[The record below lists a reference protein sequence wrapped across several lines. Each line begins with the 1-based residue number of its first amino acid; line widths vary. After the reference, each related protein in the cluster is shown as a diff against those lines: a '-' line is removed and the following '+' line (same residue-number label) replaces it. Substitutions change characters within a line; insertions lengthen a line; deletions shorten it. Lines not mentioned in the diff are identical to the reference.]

1 MSVVR
6 VDARDAAAVTEVL
19 LAAAECMR
27 TAEGRRGATQWI
39 PARGTL
45 LATGDLHDNLA
56 HLHAILELA
65 RLDASP
71 HHHVILHEL
80 IHGESLTGGM
90 DTSYR
95 MLVRVAELV
104 LAYPTQV
111 HPLLANHE
119 LAQACKLRISKGAG
133 EQVQLFLDGLDW
145 VFGDEAQA
153 VSDAVDRF
161 ILAMPLAVRSI
172 NGLFC
177 AHSTPAPFEV
187 ESADVGALDRELDP
201 AGYDHHDG
209 LAWQFTWGRGQ
220 TPESSRRVA
229 ERLGA
234 RLMVCGHA
242 YVEQGAEAVS
252 PELLLLNSDHAR
264 GVAVEIP
271 LDAPLPSATELAR
284 EAVFLATV
292 GFEG

>member
-1 MSVVR
+1 V
-6 VDARDAAAVTEVL
+6 
-19 LAAAECMR
+19 
-27 TAEGRRGATQWI
+27 
-39 PARGTL
+39 
-45 LATGDLHDNLA
+45 
-56 HLHAILELA
+56 LELA

-71 HHHVILHEL
+71 DHHVILHEL

-119 LAQACKLRISKGAG
+119 LAQACKLRISKGSG

-145 VFGDEAQA
+145 VFGDEAQQ
-153 VSDAVDRF
+153 VSDAVDHF
-161 ILAMPLAVRSI
+161 IRAMPLAVRTES
-172 NGLFC
+172 GLFC

-187 ESADVGALDRELDP
+187 EAFDVGALDRGLDP
-201 AGYDHHDG
+201 DRYDDHDG

-252 PELLLLNSDHAR
+252 RELLLLNSDHAR

-271 LDAPLPSATELAR
+271 LEGPVPSATELAR

>member
-1 MSVVR
+1 VSVVR
-6 VDARDAAAVTEVL
+6 VDARDASAVSEVL

-27 TAEGRRGATQWI
+27 SADGRRGATQWI
-39 PARGTL
+39 PSRGTL

-56 HLHAILELA
+56 HLQAVLELA

-71 HHHVILHEL
+71 DHHVILHEL

-104 LAYPTQV
+104 LAYPSQV

-119 LAQACKLRISKGAG
+119 LAQACKLRISKGSG

-145 VFGDEAQA
+145 VFGDEAQQ
-153 VSDAVDRF
+153 VSDAVDHF
-161 ILAMPLAVRSI
+161 IRAMPVAVRTES
-172 NGLFC
+172 GLFC

-187 ESADVGALDRELDP
+187 EAFDVGALERGLDP
-201 AGYDHHDG
+201 DRYADHDG

-271 LDAPLPSATELAR
+271 LAGPLPTATELAR

-292 GFEG
+292 GFDG

>member
-6 VDARDAAAVTEVL
+6 IDARDAGAVIDLLQSAAQRL
-19 LAAAECMR
+19 R
-27 TAEGRRGATQWI
+27 TADGRRGATQWI
-39 PARGTL
+39 PARGSL

-56 HLHAILELA
+56 HLQAVLTMAE
-65 RLDASP
+65 LDASP
-71 HHHVILHEL
+71 DRHVILHEL
-80 IHGESLTGGM
+80 IHGEALTGGM

-104 LAYPTQV
+104 VAYPTQV

-119 LAQACKLRISKGAG
+119 LAQACKLRISKGSG

-145 VFGDEAQA
+145 VFGDEAQQ
-153 VSDAVDRF
+153 VSDAVDAF
-161 ILAMPLAVRSI
+161 ILAMPLAVRCA

-177 AHSTPAPFEV
+177 AHSTPAPFEL
-187 ESADVGALDRELDP
+187 EQADVTALDRELDP
-201 AGYDHHDG
+201 GSYADPDAV
-209 LAWQFTWGRGQ
+209 AWQFTWGRGQ
-220 TPESSRRVA
+220 TPETARRMA

-242 YVEQGAEAVS
+242 YVEQGAEAVG
-252 PELLLLNSDHAR
+252 PQLLLLNSDHAR

-271 LDAPLPSATELAR
+271 LDGPLPTATELAR
-284 EAVFLATV
+284 EAVFLATI
-292 GFEG
+292 GMDA

>member
-19 LAAAECMR
+19 LAAAEGMR

-39 PARGTL
+39 PSRGTL

-56 HLHAILELA
+56 HLQAVLELA

-71 HHHVILHEL
+71 DHHVILHEL

-119 LAQACKLRISKGAG
+119 LAQACKLRISKGSG

-145 VFGDEAQA
+145 VFGDEAQQ
-153 VSDAVDRF
+153 VSDAVDHF
-161 ILAMPLAVRSI
+161 IRAMPVAVRTES
-172 NGLFC
+172 GLFC

-187 ESADVGALDRELDP
+187 EAFDVGALDRGLDP
-201 AGYDHHDG
+201 DRYDDHDG

-229 ERLGA
+229 ERLSA

-252 PELLLLNSDHAR
+252 RELLLLNSDHAR

-271 LDAPLPSATELAR
+271 LAGPLPTATELAR

-292 GFEG
+292 GFDG

>member
-1 MSVVR
+1 VSVVR
-6 VDARDAAAVTEVL
+6 VDARDASAVSEVL

-27 TAEGRRGATQWI
+27 SADGRRGATQWI
-39 PARGTL
+39 PSRGTL

-56 HLHAILELA
+56 HLQAVLELA

-71 HHHVILHEL
+71 DHHVILHEL

-119 LAQACKLRISKGAG
+119 LAQACKLRISKGSG

-145 VFGDEAQA
+145 VFGDEAQQ
-153 VSDAVDRF
+153 VSDAVDHF
-161 ILAMPLAVRSI
+161 IRAMPLAVRTES
-172 NGLFC
+172 GLFC

-187 ESADVGALDRELDP
+187 EAFDVGALDRGLDP
-201 AGYDHHDG
+201 DRYDDHDG

-252 PELLLLNSDHAR
+252 RELLLLNSDHAR

-271 LDAPLPSATELAR
+271 LEGPVPSATELAR

>member
-19 LAAAECMR
+19 LSAAECMR

-39 PARGTL
+39 PSRGTL
-45 LATGDLHDNLA
+45 LATGDLHDNVA
-56 HLHAILELA
+56 HLQAILQLA

-71 HHHVILHEL
+71 DRHVILHEL

-161 ILAMPLAVRSI
+161 ILAMPLAVRST

-271 LDAPLPSATELAR
+271 LDGPLPSATELAR

>member
-6 VDARDAAAVTEVL
+6 VDARDAAAVTEAL
-19 LAAAECMR
+19 LSAAECMR

-39 PARGTL
+39 PSRGML

-56 HLHAILELA
+56 HLQAVLQLA

-71 HHHVILHEL
+71 DRHVILHEL
-80 IHGESLTGGM
+80 IHSESLTGGV

-104 LAYPTQV
+104 LAYPLQV

-119 LAQACKLRISKGAG
+119 LAQLCKLRISKGAG
-133 EQVQLFLDGLDW
+133 EQVQLFLDGLEW
-145 VFGDEAQA
+145 VFGDEAQQ

-161 ILAMPLAVRSI
+161 ILAMPLAVRSA

-187 ESADVGALDRELDP
+187 ESADMSALERELDR
-201 AGYDHHDG
+201 AGYADHDG

-220 TPESSRRVA
+220 TPESSLRVA

-242 YVEQGAEAVS
+242 HVEQGAEAVS
-252 PELLLLNSDHAR
+252 PELLILNSDHAR

-271 LDAPLPSATELAR
+271 LEGPLPPATDLAR

>member
-1 MSVVR
+1 VSVVR

-19 LAAAECMR
+19 RAAAESMR

-39 PARGTL
+39 PSRGTL

-56 HLHAILELA
+56 HLQAVLELA
-65 RLDASP
+65 RLDASTD
-71 HHHVILHEL
+71 HHVILHEL

-104 LAYPTQV
+104 LAYPSQV

-119 LAQACKLRISKGAG
+119 LAQACKLRISKGSG

-145 VFGDEAQA
+145 VFGDEAQQ
-153 VSDAVDRF
+153 VSDAVDHF
-161 ILAMPLAVRSI
+161 IRAMPVAVRTES
-172 NGLFC
+172 GLFC

-187 ESADVGALDRELDP
+187 EAFDVGALDRGLDP
-201 AGYDHHDG
+201 DRYADHDG

-271 LDAPLPSATELAR
+271 LAGPLPTATELAR

-292 GFEG
+292 GFDG

>member
-1 MSVVR
+1 VSVVR

-19 LAAAECMR
+19 LAAAEGMR

-39 PARGTL
+39 PSRGTL

-56 HLHAILELA
+56 HLQAVLELA

-71 HHHVILHEL
+71 DHHVILHEL

-119 LAQACKLRISKGAG
+119 LAQACKLRISKGSG

-145 VFGDEAQA
+145 VFGDEAQQ
-153 VSDAVDRF
+153 VSDAVDHF
-161 ILAMPLAVRSI
+161 IRAMPLAVRTES
-172 NGLFC
+172 GLFC

-187 ESADVGALDRELDP
+187 EAFDVGALDRGLDP
-201 AGYDHHDG
+201 DRYDDHDG

-229 ERLGA
+229 ERLSA

-252 PELLLLNSDHAR
+252 RELLLLNSDHAR

-271 LDAPLPSATELAR
+271 LAGPLPTATELAR

-292 GFEG
+292 GFDG

>member
-6 VDARDAAAVTEVL
+6 VDARDAAAVTEAL
-19 LAAAECMR
+19 LSAAECMR

-39 PARGTL
+39 PSRGML

-56 HLHAILELA
+56 HLQAVLQLA

-71 HHHVILHEL
+71 DHHVILHEL

-104 LAYPTQV
+104 LAYPLQV

-119 LAQACKLRISKGAG
+119 LAQLCKLRISKGAG
-133 EQVQLFLDGLDW
+133 EQVQLFLDGLEW
-145 VFGDEAQA
+145 VFGDEAQQ

-161 ILAMPLAVRSI
+161 ILAMPLAVRSA

-187 ESADVGALDRELDP
+187 ESADMSALERELDR
-201 AGYDHHDG
+201 AGYADHDG

-220 TPESSRRVA
+220 TPESSLRVA

-242 YVEQGAEAVS
+242 HVEQGAEAVS
-252 PELLLLNSDHAR
+252 PELLILNSDHAR

-271 LDAPLPSATELAR
+271 LEGPLPPATDLAR

>member
-6 VDARDAAAVTEVL
+6 VDARDASAVSEVL

-27 TAEGRRGATQWI
+27 SADGRRGATQWI
-39 PARGTL
+39 PSRGTL

-56 HLHAILELA
+56 HLQAVLELA
-65 RLDASP
+65 RLDASLD
-71 HHHVILHEL
+71 HHLILHEL

-104 LAYPTQV
+104 LAYPSQV

-119 LAQACKLRISKGAG
+119 LAQACKLRISKGSG

-145 VFGDEAQA
+145 VFGDEAQQ
-153 VSDAVDRF
+153 VSDAVDHF
-161 ILAMPLAVRSI
+161 IRAMPVAVRTES
-172 NGLFC
+172 GLFC

-187 ESADVGALDRELDP
+187 EAFDVGALDRGLDP
-201 AGYDHHDG
+201 DRYADHDG

-271 LDAPLPSATELAR
+271 LSGPLPTATELAR

-292 GFEG
+292 GFDG

>member
-1 MSVVR
+1 VSVVR
-6 VDARDAAAVTEVL
+6 VDARDAAAVTEAL
-19 LAAAECMR
+19 LSAAECMR
-27 TAEGRRGATQWI
+27 TAEGRRGAIQWI
-39 PARGTL
+39 PSRGML

-56 HLHAILELA
+56 HLQAVLQLA

-71 HHHVILHEL
+71 DHHVILHEL

-104 LAYPTQV
+104 LAYPLQV

-119 LAQACKLRISKGAG
+119 LAQLCKLRISKGAG
-133 EQVQLFLDGLDW
+133 EQVQLFLDGLEW
-145 VFGDEAQA
+145 VFGDEAQQ

-161 ILAMPLAVRSI
+161 ILAMPLAVRSA

-187 ESADVGALDRELDP
+187 ESADMSALERELDR
-201 AGYDHHDG
+201 AGYADHDG

-220 TPESSRRVA
+220 TPESSLRVA

-242 YVEQGAEAVS
+242 HVEQGAEAVS
-252 PELLLLNSDHAR
+252 PELLILNSDHAR

-271 LDAPLPSATELAR
+271 LEGPLPPATDLAR

>member
-1 MSVVR
+1 VSVVR

-19 LAAAECMR
+19 LAAAESMR

-39 PARGTL
+39 PSRGTL

-56 HLHAILELA
+56 HLQAVLELA

-71 HHHVILHEL
+71 DHHVILHEL

-119 LAQACKLRISKGAG
+119 LAQACKLRISKGSG

-145 VFGDEAQA
+145 VFGDEAQQ
-153 VSDAVDRF
+153 VSDAVDHF
-161 ILAMPLAVRSI
+161 IRAMPLAVRTES
-172 NGLFC
+172 GLFC

-187 ESADVGALDRELDP
+187 EAFDVGALDRGLDP
-201 AGYDHHDG
+201 DRYDDHDG

-220 TPESSRRVA
+220 TP

-271 LDAPLPSATELAR
+271 LEGPVPSATELAR

>member
-1 MSVVR
+1 VSVVR

-19 LAAAECMR
+19 LSAAECMR

-39 PARGTL
+39 PSRGTL
-45 LATGDLHDNLA
+45 LATGDLHDNVA
-56 HLHAILELA
+56 HLQAILQLA

-71 HHHVILHEL
+71 DRHVILHEL

-161 ILAMPLAVRSI
+161 ILAMPLAVRST

-187 ESADVGALDRELDP
+187 ESADVGALDLELDP
-201 AGYDHHDG
+201 SRYADHDG
-209 LAWQFTWGRGQ
+209 VAWQFTWGRGQ
-220 TPESSRRVA
+220 TAESSRRVA
-229 ERLGA
+229 QRLGV

-242 YVEQGAEAVS
+242 FVEQGAEAAS
-252 PELLLLNSDHAR
+252 PELLLLNSDHTR

-271 LDAPLPSATELAR
+271 LDGAPPPATDLAR

-292 GFEG
+292 GFEA

>member
-1 MSVVR
+1 VSVVR

-19 LAAAECMR
+19 LSAAECMR

-39 PARGTL
+39 PSRGTL
-45 LATGDLHDNLA
+45 LATGDLHDNVA
-56 HLHAILELA
+56 HLQAILQLA

-71 HHHVILHEL
+71 DRHVILHEL

-161 ILAMPLAVRSI
+161 ILAMPLAVRST

-271 LDAPLPSATELAR
+271 LDGPLPSATELAR